1 MSKTYKGIDLKNAL
15 KHYGR
20 PGMKKGRHLPG
31 TTWWQESIDGW
42 RRAKYEAGLRAK
54 LPKAWTS
61 ERNAPTSKASSQAA
75 GSSSA
80 SSGTAWERM
89 KGQLEYELRK
99 QRVKPAKGTVP
110 NIRPQKRAMDA
121 ADEAKRRALE
131 EEDIRRAAEIH
142 GITPEEERRQR
153 VRGTLHQYVRDAQD
167 RADEDKKQEEQE
179 WLDRNKEK
187 GEKLKKRV
195 REDAAHRKQV
205 KEKEDAEQRRMEQLR
220 RERDEEEAER
230 AREEREIKDAMDR
243 EIKEEERKI
252 REKYR
257 KEEELKKRFRRQK
270 PKWFG

>member
-89 KGQLEYELRK
+89 KGQLDYELRK

-153 VRGTLHQYVRDAQD
+153 VRGTLHQYVRDVQD
-167 RADEDKKQEEQE
+167 RVDEDKEQQRRYDKEKRRIEAEQE
-179 WLDRNKEK
+179 QKAKE
-187 GEKLKKRV
+187 
-195 REDAAHRKQV
+195 RE
-205 KEKEDAEQRRMEQLR
+205 
-220 RERDEEEAER
+220 ERDEQYRKRRQFEKEKEEAER
-230 AREEREIKDAMDR
+230 KRREKD
-243 EIKEEERKI
+243 EEDAAAAEAIRKI
-252 REKYR
+252 RE
-257 KEEELKKRFRRQK
+257 ERQK
-270 PKWFG
+270 KKDAETREKMIKERLRKKHPKWV